1 MRTPAGSECKFYYE
15 DYFRG
20 RETHECR
27 LLDRNPEGG
36 VWKPALCKT
45 CPVPKIVRANACPN
59 LALEAKVEKTLL
71 GLRERVRVYAVCTS
85 RMIEVDDPATGC
97 GECHKEITFTVAS

>member
-1 MRTPAGSECKFYYE
+1 MRVADLYCAYDTFCG
-15 DYFRG
+15 D
-20 RETHECR
+20 
-27 LLDRNPEGG
+27 DGG
-36 VWKPALCKT
+36 CVG
-45 CPVPKIVRANACPN
+45 
-59 LALEAKVEKTLL
+59 LL